1 MYLERL
7 HVKNYRSL
15 GDVEVKFIPKGVIVV
30 DGINRDVDGGSNA
43 AGKTSLLSSIPFAFF
58 GRPLEGGTISDYVQY
73 GKSDLLIEVD
83 LRVNKHKFT
92 IKRTLSDFDLIV
104 DGESLKGLKSSLTK
118 EFTYRTGLT
127 YQTLKAL
134 FLGQAWES
142 FVDMTPA
149 KRVDSLENVFS
160 IFVFDDLLK
169 KFKKYKEKF
178 ESELIELEKQK
189 SHIEGILS
197 ATKQSYSDKIDEF
210 ERKRKELITKIDYQ
224 LNQLKIELNVLQDKL
239 SDNNDLPS
247 LEDLDKKII
256 LLEKKQ
262 DQINQE
268 FLALEGEYKTVK
280 SELSHLRNQLDRI
293 RYELHKLK
301 SNICP
306 TCNRPLDAPTLVSQ
320 KKHEETRLVNKAK
333 ELSSRL
339 DEIKYQYSVIV
350 GQKGSIGDELAVLK
364 NKRSALQHEI
374 ISKQGIKNKISGIK
388 EKIDSLLAER
398 RRILQEENPYLSLE
412 EERKRRFDQAS
423 KEYMRV
429 MKKINNKKKF
439 IDYCGI
445 WIDIVKKARS
455 YLFTEMLTLL
465 EKKANE
471 YLDFLYPDL
480 RIKFVYR
487 DGKLL
492 LVPFKS
498 QRETNF
504 KLLSGGE
511 QQVTRLSCLL
521 GLFETVRVRL
531 LGSIGFLVLDEPLQH
546 LDAVKRSKFFSLVK
560 QLGKDLQIII
570 IDHHQDFGSDVD
582 QYILL
587 EKSNGITRV
596 KEIIC
601 EA

>member
-15 GDVEVKFIPKGVIVV
+15 GDVEVNFIPKGVIVV

-58 GRPLEGGTISDYVQY
+58 GRPLEGGSISDYVQY

-83 LRVNKHKFT
+83 LRVNNQKFT
-92 IKRTLSDFDLIV
+92 IRRTLSDFDLII
-104 DGESLKGLKSSLTK
+104 DGKSLKGLKSSLTK

-210 ERKRKELITKIDYQ
+210 ERKRKEVITKIDYQ
-224 LNQLKIELNVLQDKL
+224 LNQLKVELSVLQEKL
-239 SDNNDLPS
+239 SDNKDLPS
-247 LEDLDKKII
+247 LEELDKKIV

-268 FLALEGEYKTVK
+268 FLSLEGEYKTIK
-280 SELSHLRNQLDRI
+280 SELNHIRTQLDRI

-306 TCNRPLDAPTLVSQ
+306 TCNRPLDDPTLVSQ

-339 DEIKYQYSVIV
+339 DEIRYQYSIIV

-374 ISKQGIKNKISGIK
+374 ISRQGIKNKISMIK
-388 EKIDSLLAER
+388 DKMDSLLAER
-398 RRILQEENPYLSLE
+398 RKILQEENPYLSLE
-412 EERKRRFDQAS
+412 EERKRRFNQAS
-423 KEYMRV
+423 KEYMKV
-429 MKKINNKKKF
+429 MNKINSKKKF
-439 IDYCGI
+439 IDYCNI
-445 WIDIVKKARS
+445 WLDIVKKARS
-455 YLFTEMLTLL
+455 YLFTEMLALL
-465 EKKANE
+465 ERKANE

-511 QQVTRLSCLL
+511 QQITRLSCLL

-587 EKSNGITRV
+587 EKSNGITKV
-596 KEIIC
+596 KEIVC